1 MLIFDL
7 PFGIANEV
15 VKRSDAD
22 NRRIIESPKRG
33 GNNLFY
39 LGTPQQFINRFNGDI
54 QIRII
59 EIQAICQ
66 ASQTTLQK
74 GQGIKVKHAISKNL
88 LLSFIP
94 FIEAYLNQYEHLYH
108 NPHFN
113 SRLVSNALNNI
124 EGEALIFYSDLTF
137 IKDSL
142 QAKPYFKWFN
152 YEESIETFKLVQEFL
167 IPRMSFL
174 NFEYLGFENNEITI
188 EWLLSYTDTVIY
200 SCDSVEQIV
209 NQSIDRLSIITP
221 EQKETIREALVK
233 IRIGQSQFRTGL
245 LNSPRNSC
253 LFTGITEQNLLIAS
267 HIKPWKNSNNEERLD
282 IQNGVLLTPTFD
294 KLFDKFLITFND
306 QGGLIWSQNRLSAAT
321 TTLLQNTLSN
331 DISIEITDSN
341 ASYFEFHRNKF
352 NELEAQ
358 G

>member
-15 VKRSDAD
+15 VKRSTSD
-22 NRRIIESPKRG
+22 NRRILESPNRG

-39 LGTPQQFINRFNGDI
+39 LGTPQQFINKFNGDI
-54 QIRII
+54 QARII
-59 EIQAICQ
+59 ETQAICQ

-74 GQGIKVKHAISKNL
+74 GQGIKTKHFISKNL

-94 FIEAYLNQYEHLYH
+94 FITSYLNQYGHLYH

-113 SRLVSNALNNI
+113 SESVLNRLNNI
-124 EGEALIFYSDLTF
+124 EGDELIFYSDLIF
-137 IKDSL
+137 IKDSQ

-152 YEESIETFKLVQEFL
+152 YEESNGVFKLVQEFL
-167 IPRMSFL
+167 IPHMSFL
-174 NFEYLGFENNEITI
+174 NFDYLGFENNEII
-188 EWLLSYTDTVIY
+188 IKWLLSYTDTVIY
-200 SCDSVEQIV
+200 SSDNVEQIV
-209 NQSIDRLSIITP
+209 NQSIDRLGVITP
-221 EQKETIREALVK
+221 EQKETIREAIVK

-245 LNSPRNSC
+245 LNSQRNSC
-253 LFTGITEQNLLIAS
+253 LFTGISDQNLLIAS

-282 IQNGVLLTPTFD
+282 IQNGILLTPTFD
-294 KLFDKFLITFND
+294 KLFDKFLISFNEE
-306 QGGLIWSQNRLSAAT
+306 GNLIWSQTRLTPKTIA
-321 TTLLQNTLSN
+321 LLQNTLLN
-331 DISIEITDSN
+331 NIVIEITDENS
-341 ASYFEFHRNKF
+341 SYFEFHRNKF